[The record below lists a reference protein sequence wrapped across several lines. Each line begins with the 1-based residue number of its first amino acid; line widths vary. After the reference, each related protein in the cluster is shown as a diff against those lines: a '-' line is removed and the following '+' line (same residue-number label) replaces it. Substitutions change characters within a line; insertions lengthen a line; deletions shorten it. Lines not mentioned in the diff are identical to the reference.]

1 MPIQYRVEG
10 PVSWVVIDREE
21 KANSLDLEHAVQL
34 AATIQR
40 ACADED
46 SRVVALRGAGS
57 RFFSAGVDLE
67 AVARLEGPE
76 DAWTLMYEGLG
87 GVCRAVAECGKP
99 VIAAVNGH
107 AVGIGFELLYA
118 ADLAWAVEHAKMGSP
133 AVKWGMVPPASTTIA
148 PWLVGAKRA
157 AYIALTGRLITAREA
172 ERMGFVNGV
181 VPGVE
186 ELVETVMEVAES
198 IAQADPWAVSQARR
212 LLAGARP
219 SQMVERGLL
228 ALAASAGREEV
239 RRRARGFL
247 ESRGK

>member
-1 MPIQYRVEG
+1 VPINYSVEG
-10 PVSWVVIDREE
+10 PISWVVIDREE
-21 KANSLDLEHAVQL
+21 KANSLDLDHALQL
-34 AATIQR
+34 AETIHQACSDEAT
-40 ACADED
+40 
-46 SRVVALRGAGS
+46 RVVALRGAGE

-67 AVARLEGPE
+67 AVAGLAGPE
-76 DAWTLMYEGLG
+76 DAWKLMYEGLG
-87 GVCRAVAECGKP
+87 GVCNAVASCGKP

-133 AVKWGMVPPASTTIA
+133 AVKWGMVPPASTTVA

-157 AYIALTGRLITAREA
+157 AYIALTGRLITALEA
-172 ERMGFVNGV
+172 ERMGFINGV
-181 VPGVE
+181 VPGVN
-186 ELVETVMEVAES
+186 ELLETVRGVAED
-198 IAQADPWAVSQARR
+198 IARADPWAVSLARR

-219 SQMVERGLL
+219 HSMVERGLL
-228 ALAASAGREEV
+228 ALAQSAGREEV